1 MIPAMTQI
9 DLCQDM
15 ENLARTDLI
24 QLGFDAEDVEKLGNP
39 LVKFFEYHMMHIPV
53 KKRKVCKSD
62 VFQCPKQ
69 YEQALEE
76 FIQKVENGEDI
87 NPFLSNKKDSLDAKD
102 LLLYDWKIYHFH
114 LTRRYNSNGQPK
126 RSNYLIFAVCTD
138 ETMYFI
144 QIYKHQKKAV
154 FAQKELLETICRNWP
169 QLAVNREVKNVS
181 VRDIT
186 DEERLAIRNKH
197 ELMLTNINGKTYFP
211 LGGGYV
217 SNGSSLRAVQLSD
230 LWLNA
235 MKNLEKWIFLNLSS
249 IHQKYEE
256 TFEQSLWKKQL
267 SFKLVACEKD
277 GYIILE
283 CYNHFTMNIRPDNGG
298 FKLKEIK
305 VLF

>member
-1 MIPAMTQI
+1 M
-9 DLCQDM
+9 
-15 ENLARTDLI
+15 
-24 QLGFDAEDVEKLGNP
+24 
-39 LVKFFEYHMMHIPV
+39 
-53 KKRKVCKSD
+53 
-62 VFQCPKQ
+62 
-69 YEQALEE
+69 
-76 FIQKVENGEDI
+76 
-87 NPFLSNKKDSLDAKD
+87 
-102 LLLYDWKIYHFH
+102 
-114 LTRRYNSNGQPK
+114 TRRYNSNGQLT

-138 ETMYFI
+138 ETMFFI

-154 FAQKELLETICRNWP
+154 FAQKELLEIMSRNWP
-169 QLAVNREVKNVS
+169 QLAAYREVKNVS

-197 ELMLTNINGKTYFP
+197 ELMLTNIYGKTYFP

-230 LWLNA
+230 FLLNA

-249 IHQKYEE
+249 IHQKYERI
-256 TFEQSLWKKQL
+256 FEQSLWKKQL

-277 GYIILE
+277 GYIIFE
-283 CYNHFTMNIRPDNGG
+283 RYNHFVMNIQPDNGG